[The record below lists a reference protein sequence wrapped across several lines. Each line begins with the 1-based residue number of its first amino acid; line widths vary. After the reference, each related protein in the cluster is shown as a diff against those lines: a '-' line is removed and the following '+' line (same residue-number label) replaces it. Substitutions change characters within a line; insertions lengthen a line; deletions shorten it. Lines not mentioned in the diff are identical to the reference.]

1 MTRFERNQ
9 KRVDRYDALILKT
22 AERMKDL
29 KAKRKECA
37 KEAEDE
43 RLTSRGK
50 LLESF
55 LTDAPHLS
63 NEEITALLEKALGNR
78 SASEKKNE
86 SAVPLNR
93 LTENGKDD
101 STWTAPTTA

>member
-1 MTRFERNQ
+1 MTSFERNQ
-9 KRVDRYDALILKT
+9 KRVDRYDALLLKT
-22 AERMKDL
+22 AERMKKL

-37 KEAEDE
+37 KRAEDE

-63 NEEITALLEKALGNR
+63 NEEIAALLEMALGNR
-78 SASEKKNE
+78 TTLEKKNE
-86 SAVPLNR
+86 SAVPMNR
-93 LTENGKDD
+93 LIENGKDD
-101 STWTAPTTA
+101 SARIAPTMA